1 MPKTSSNHKSD
12 TGSPQCPDPLGRC
25 SQRLIKRHETAP
37 IATCDGGKVGPCGF
51 RRGAPVA
58 RGPCRKQIRPED
70 EGSVP
75 ALREQIS
82 WSGLP
87 GLGSKGSARQGMA
100 SAIMER
106 SARHRAG
113 SAAGGTA
120 MTLRHAHCQPRADA
134 ISGIPT
140 GARRRSFSPA
150 LRSAAAGGKRYN
162 AQQNACRRLPPGG
175 NQGCRRSR

>member
-1 MPKTSSNHKSD
+1 MPGPPPAAAPKGLVRRQEK
-12 TGSPQCPDPLGRC
+12 
-25 SQRLIKRHETAP
+25 AP
-37 IATCDGGKVGPCGF
+37 IATCDGGKVGPYGF
-51 RRGAPVA
+51 RQGAPVA
-58 RGPCRKQIRPED
+58 RSPCRKQIRPED
-70 EGSVP
+70 EGSAP

-82 WSGLP
+82 WSGHP

-120 MTLRHAHCQPRADA
+120 MTLGHAHVQPRADA

-140 GARRRSFSPA
+140 GERRRSFSPA